1 MAAASANPDP
11 FRKEATMQRNPP
23 SSTGPARPEAAGNRN
38 RPAET
43 PQERQRRGHTNENL
57 DEALEE
63 TFPASDPISPFVP
76 AKPRKS

>member
-1 MAAASANPDP
+1 MHDHESTETGPGRAIDTAAS
-11 FRKEATMQRNPP
+11 
-23 SSTGPARPEAAGNRN
+23 GRPGRQ
-38 RPAET
+38 RPAES

-76 AKPRKS
+76 AQPRKS